1 MDTVTLLIN
10 LISMIAT
17 VISCIIAVRAKNET
31 QKIWTNI
38 KNQEFKDSSVKNE
51 GNIRIEN
58 SGDNKGTMSGI
69 ITGGVNKNAE

>member
-1 MDTVTLLIN
+1 MDTVMLLIS

-17 VISCIIAVRAKNET
+17 VISCIIAVKAKNEA

-51 GNIRIEN
+51 GDIHIGN
-58 SGDNKGTMSGI
+58 SGNNKGVMGGI
-69 ITGGVNKNAE
+69 ITGGVNKNAK

>member
-1 MDTVTLLIN
+1 MDTVMLLIS

-17 VISCIIAVRAKNET
+17 VISCIIAVKAKNET

-38 KNQEFKDSSVKNE
+38 KNQEFKDGSVKNE
-51 GNIRIEN
+51 GDIHIGN
-58 SGDNKGTMSGI
+58 SGNNKGIMGGI